1 MEVSMNGSEDLAVM
15 IVLPA
20 MFVFWGWVVWI
31 ILEWRKMKHK
41 RDIQD
46 KIVDKFTSVQELND
60 FLQTEAG
67 DNFLKFLRINGYGV
81 RDKLL
86 SSITKGI
93 ILAILGIAFL
103 IISQIY
109 TEEMKI
115 LITIGIVIIALGAGF
130 LVSTLISFQL
140 SKKWDIIKGK
150 GKNI

>member
-1 MEVSMNGSEDLAVM
+1 MNGSEDLALM

-20 MFVFWGWVVWI
+20 MFVFWGWVVWV

-46 KIVDKFTSVQELND
+46 KIVDKFTNVQELND

-67 DNFLKFLRINGYGV
+67 ENFLKFLKINGFGI

-86 SSITKGI
+86 SSITRGI
-93 ILAILGIAFL
+93 ILTILGIAFL

-109 TEEMKI
+109 TNEMKI

-140 SKKWDIIKGK
+140 SKKWDIIEGK
-150 GKNI
+150 SKNL

>member
-1 MEVSMNGSEDLAVM
+1 MNGSEDLALV

-20 MFVFWGWVVWI
+20 MFVFWGWVVWV

-46 KIVDKFTSVQELND
+46 KIVDKFTNVQELND
-60 FLQTEAG
+60 FLQTEPG
-67 DNFLKFLRINGYGV
+67 ENFLKFLKINGFGI

-86 SSITKGI
+86 SSITRGI

-103 IISQIY
+103 IISQIFAD
-109 TEEMKI
+109 EMKI
-115 LITIGIVIIALGAGF
+115 LLTIGIVIMALGVGF

-140 SKKWDIIKGK
+140 SKKWGIIEGK
-150 GKNI
+150 SKNL